1 MHGYA
6 TMTVVRASIAE
17 PARSHT
23 VGRPFISR
31 FVRAAV
37 VALAV
42 FCAGAAE
49 AAQCTVSTSSVNFGT
64 YDVFDTQPNDST
76 GTITLNCN
84 GAARNV
90 AIAISHGG
98 SLFYGLRSMN
108 RWFELLFYNLYLD
121 ASRTVIWGDG
131 SGGSQMEIVGNPPN
145 NRSLPLTIFARI
157 PPGQDVSA
165 GSYSDT
171 VTVTVQY

>member
-1 MHGYA
+1 MRGDRIP
-6 TMTVVRASIAE
+6 MTFR
-17 PARSHT
+17 
-23 VGRPFISR
+23 
-31 FVRAAV
+31 RAAV
-37 VALAV
+37 MLLAMV
-42 FCAGAAE
+42 CVCTAAE

-84 GAARNV
+84 GGARNV
-90 AIAISHGG
+90 AITISRG
-98 SLFYGLRSMN
+98 SSPSYAYRFMN
-108 RWFELLFYNLYLD
+108 RVFELLFYNLYQD
-121 ASRTVIWGDG
+121 ASRSVIWGDG
-131 SGGSQMEIVGNPPN
+131 SGGSQMEIVDNPPN
-145 NRSLPLTIFARI
+145 NRNVALTVFARI